1 MNFVEYK
8 ESIEYEQSK
17 IKKKGIKKRKKKK
30 KNVNRLWLK
39 LQILSN
45 ISINTWLVWEKNKGT
60 KTDEISSVL
69 VQSSLE
75 CGVLLFCVW

>member
-8 ESIEYEQSK
+8 EFIAYQQLK
-17 IKKKGIKKRKKKK
+17 IKKNK

-45 ISINTWLVWEKNKGT
+45 ISINTWLV
-60 KTDEISSVL
+60 
-69 VQSSLE
+69 
-75 CGVLLFCVW
+75 

>member
-8 ESIEYEQSK
+8 ESIAYQQLK
-17 IKKKGIKKRKKKK
+17 IKKNK

-45 ISINTWLVWEKNKGT
+45 ISINTWLV
-60 KTDEISSVL
+60 
-69 VQSSLE
+69 
-75 CGVLLFCVW
+75 

>member
-8 ESIEYEQSK
+8 ESIAYQQLK
-17 IKKKGIKKRKKKK
+17 IKKNK

-45 ISINTWLVWEKNKGT
+45 ISINTWLVWGKNKGI
-60 KTDEISSVL
+60 KTGEISSVL
-69 VQSSLE
+69 VQCLLK
-75 CGVLLFCVW
+75 CGVLLFFVW